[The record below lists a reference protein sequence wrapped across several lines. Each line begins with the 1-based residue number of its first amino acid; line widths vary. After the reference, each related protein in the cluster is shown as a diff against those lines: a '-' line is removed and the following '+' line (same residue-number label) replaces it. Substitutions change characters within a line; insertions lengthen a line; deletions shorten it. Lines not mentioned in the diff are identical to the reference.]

1 MIIAFYSVLFSSN
14 GELKL
19 WQQITDEQI
28 VNELD
33 KLSKQFPSQQPDV
46 WTSYFAVIESINKE
60 EPQQPGVLLLIG
72 RSDEV
77 SDRTVNCLALELA
90 NTVNRFRNQSVADLL
105 VSVKK
110 VKEQVGPNHVALRKE
125 TDERIKTVLA
135 ESISVVVSRIEELSG
150 ESALVLHGHC
160 DNFKAPKKRR
170 VIILTATLDDVSAD
184 IGDVS
189 FQVDASLRRLW
200 DPQMGA
206 DKAASIVSRVANNP
220 VLIEPEASSRA
231 CF

>member
-1 MIIAFYSVLFSSN
+1 
-14 GELKL
+14 
-19 WQQITDEQI
+19 
-28 VNELD
+28 
-33 KLSKQFPSQQPDV
+33 
-46 WTSYFAVIESINKE
+46 
-60 EPQQPGVLLLIG
+60 
-72 RSDEV
+72 
-77 SDRTVNCLALELA
+77 
-90 NTVNRFRNQSVADLL
+90 
-105 VSVKK
+105 
-110 VKEQVGPNHVALRKE
+110 
-125 TDERIKTVLA
+125 
-135 ESISVVVSRIEELSG
+135 VVVSRIEELSG